1 MEAMKNVHS
10 PGFHAMMDNLHKIGT
25 VRRATIQYCQYSSR
39 YDKFKKGIIE
49 NAFNPKLSNGALMDI
64 GSYCIHFLASL
75 FGKPEKILADSLFLE
90 NGVDGAGSVIASYGD
105 KQAEIIYSKIT
116 DSKLPTQIQGEN
128 GCMIIEQCPII
139 KKITIYYRNGE
150 TEELQFDKR
159 DNPMI
164 YETKDFIRLIKEHK
178 VDHQFLRAS
187 EIEMD
192 ITDEVRRQTGIIFP
206 ADKIREQ

>member
-1 MEAMKNVHS
+1 M
-10 PGFHAMMDNLHKIGT
+10 
-25 VRRATIQYCQYSSR
+25 
-39 YDKFKKGIIE
+39 
-49 NAFNPKLSNGALMDI
+49 
-64 GSYCIHFLASL
+64 
-75 FGKPEKILADSLFLE
+75 
-90 NGVDGAGSVIASYGD
+90 IASYGD

-116 DSKLPTQIQGEN
+116 DSELPTQIQGEN

-192 ITDEVRRQTGIIFP
+192 ITDEVRRQTGIVFP

>member
-1 MEAMKNVHS
+1 M
-10 PGFHAMMDNLHKIGT
+10 
-25 VRRATIQYCQYSSR
+25 
-39 YDKFKKGIIE
+39 
-49 NAFNPKLSNGALMDI
+49 
-64 GSYCIHFLASL
+64 
-75 FGKPEKILADSLFLE
+75 
-90 NGVDGAGSVIASYGD
+90 DGAGSVITSYGD

-164 YETKDFIRLIKEHK
+164 YETKEFY
-178 VDHQFLRAS
+178 Q
-187 EIEMD
+187 
-192 ITDEVRRQTGIIFP
+192 TDQRT
-206 ADKIREQ
+206 

>member
-1 MEAMKNVHS
+1 M
-10 PGFHAMMDNLHKIGT
+10 LW
-25 VRRATIQYCQYSSR
+25 RCL
-39 YDKFKKGIIE
+39 GIDE
-49 NAFNPKLSNGALMDI
+49 
-64 GSYCIHFLASL
+64 
-75 FGKPEKILADSLFLE
+75 LADIREKHHIADCGCNRIQRAETHYPFYHFE
-90 NGVDGAGSVIASYGD
+90 NGVDGAGSVIASYDD

-192 ITDEVRRQTGIIFP
+192 ITDEVRRQTGIVFP

>member
-1 MEAMKNVHS
+1 
-10 PGFHAMMDNLHKIGT
+10 
-25 VRRATIQYCQYSSR
+25 
-39 YDKFKKGIIE
+39 
-49 NAFNPKLSNGALMDI
+49 MDI

-90 NGVDGAGSVIASYGD
+90 NGVDGAGSVIASYDD

-159 DNPMI
+159 DNQMI

-192 ITDEVRRQTGIIFP
+192 ITDEVRRQTGIVFP